1 MNAKNLFRIAKKGW
15 TEIRGNKDLL
25 LPLLFIPALLAIVLP
40 LLLTLISPASG
51 GREAFLGTMDS
62 MIKPFLL
69 IVPTM
74 VVMIIA
80 ADSIA
85 GEKERK
91 TIESF
96 LVLPL
101 TDREILVGKALGVLI
116 PSLAASWISFIVM
129 GLMLN
134 IVGRPS
140 LGNYI
145 AIFGD
150 ASWWLLQSLLVTF
163 LSFISTLLM
172 VLISAKVRNMKA
184 AQQYSVLVV
193 LPIIGMII
201 SGLSQ
206 VFLIDVS
213 GIFILSCILGTM
225 ALGLTKVTTRHL
237 NREKLIL
244 ALD

>member
-1 MNAKNLFRIAKKGW
+1 MNAKNLFRIAQKGW
-15 TEIRGNKDLL
+15 VEIRGNKDLL
-25 LPLLFIPALLAIVLP
+25 LPLLMLPALLSIVLP
-40 LLLTLISPASG
+40 FLLTLMVPASG
-51 GREAFLGTMDS
+51 GVEAFLGTVDS

-74 VVMIIA
+74 GVMIIA
-80 ADSIA
+80 ADAIA

-140 LGNYI
+140 LGNYVV
-145 AIFGD
+145 IFGD
-150 ASWWLLQSLLVTF
+150 ASWWLLQSVLVTI
-163 LSFISTLLM
+163 LNFISTLLM

-184 AQQYSVLVV
+184 AQQYSVLI
-193 LPIIGMII
+193 LMPIIGMMI
-201 SGLSQ
+201 SGLST
-206 VFLIDVS
+206 FLIDVN
-213 GIFILSCILGTM
+213 GILILSCILGAM
-225 ALGLTKVTTRHL
+225 ALGLTKISTQHL
-237 NREKLIL
+237 NREKLIM